1 MTEEA
6 VQTQTPKKKNFFLK
20 HLFDFLLL
28 GVLALGTASAYI
40 IRAVQKSQVKSL
52 DLTARITKLGQEL
65 MTINLYEEGEVERT
79 FTIEGTKGKL
89 TVGVKKNAIHVH
101 DAECPGQEC
110 VHEGWVSEPNHPI
123 ICAHNGIYISISSY
137 DWSEV
142 IIR

>member
-6 VQTQTPKKKNFFLK
+6 VQTQIPKKKNFFLK

-40 IRAVQKSQVKSL
+40 VRAVQKSQVKSL

-65 MTINLYEEGEVERT
+65 MTIDLYKEGETERS

-110 VHEGWVSEPNHPI
+110 VHEGWVTEPNHPI

-137 DWSEV
+137 EWSEV
-142 IIR
+142 LIR

>member
-6 VQTQTPKKKNFFLK
+6 VQTQIPKKKNFFLK

-40 IRAVQKSQVKSL
+40 VRAVQKSQVKSL

-65 MTINLYEEGEVERT
+65 MTIDLYKEGETERS

-110 VHEGWVSEPNHPI
+110 VHEGWVTEPNHPI